1 MFCAGDVYTI
11 GQRVRILIPPN
22 HYKKTG
28 GSFLIKCCWQAEV
41 TVEQEAWQVLIVED
55 DQRLAELTR
64 DYLEANG
71 LRVSIEGNGALA
83 AARIIKE
90 KPDLVILDLML
101 PGEDGLSI
109 CRKVRDKYD
118 GPILML
124 TARTD
129 DTDQILGLDP
139 VSYTHLTLP
148 TN

>member
-1 MFCAGDVYTI
+1 M
-11 GQRVRILIPPN
+11 
-22 HYKKTG
+22 
-28 GSFLIKCCWQAEV
+28 
-41 TVEQEAWQVLIVED
+41 EQEAWQVLIVED

-109 CRKVRDKYD
+109 SDMVERHELPREATLVEHNGVALRRRDWPNEKLAEGD
-118 GPILML
+118 RLEILQV
-124 TARTD
+124 AA
-129 DTDQILGLDP
+129 GG
-139 VSYTHLTLP
+139 
-148 TN
+148 